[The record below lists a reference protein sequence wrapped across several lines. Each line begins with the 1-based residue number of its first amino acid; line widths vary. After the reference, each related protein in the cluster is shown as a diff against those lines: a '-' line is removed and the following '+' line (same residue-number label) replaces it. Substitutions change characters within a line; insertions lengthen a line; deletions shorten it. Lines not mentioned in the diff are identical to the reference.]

1 MLLFEA
7 LQIMDAYL
15 KDARENHP
23 GAKDPIAALD
33 ITVKAITA
41 QIRLSEM
48 LNSWWDDLKEDDRL
62 SAQAAYEI
70 LNTIRFDYDPE
81 KDPASDQYKEDPET
95 VAGIIQETVD
105 EICRNFCKYQETIDD
120 NAECQWIRE
129 GNECP
134 LDRLQ

>member
-7 LQIMDAYL
+7 LRSIDSIKKNAQ
-15 KDARENHP
+15 EQHP
-23 GAKDPIAALD
+23 GAKETIEALD
-33 ITVKAITA
+33 IAEKAITA
-41 QIRLSEM
+41 QIRLSVIF
-48 LNSWWDDLKEDDRL
+48 NSWWDDLKEEDRL

-70 LNTIRFDYDPE
+70 LNSIRFDYDPAE
-81 KDPASDQYKEDPET
+81 DEDLEEDPET

-105 EICRNFCKYQETIDD
+105 EICRNFCKYQETVDD

-129 GNECP
+129 GNDCP